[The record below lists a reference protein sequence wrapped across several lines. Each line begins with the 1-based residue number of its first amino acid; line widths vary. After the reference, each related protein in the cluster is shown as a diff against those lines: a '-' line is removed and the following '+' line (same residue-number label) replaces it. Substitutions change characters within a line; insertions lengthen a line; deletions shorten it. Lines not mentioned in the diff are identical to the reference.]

1 MLQLVASAC
10 AGETVVELVADGVHV
25 HPELVHDVVRFI
37 ETSDAGPLGAIFVTD
52 AMAGAGMPDGS
63 YELGGLVVT
72 ITDGVAM
79 LADGRPS
86 RVPLH
91 GLPMRSSEWLAAAF
105 SRWSRW
111 FEPVLPDLHGL
122 RVSVTTPQVSRSRSG
137 RAYARTLWCCRVI
150 TRLSRLCEKVSS
162 LPNVYPFT

>member
-37 ETSDAGPLGAIFVTD
+37 ETSDAGPLGSIFVTD

-63 YELGGLVVT
+63 YQLGGLAVT

-79 LADGRPS
+79 LADGSSIAGSTARLADEIKRMVGGGFLTLEQVVRACVAGPARAAGFSDDTPGVTLTFRPGI
-86 RVPLH
+86 RPNFV
-91 GLPMRSSEWLAAAF
+91 
-105 SRWSRW
+105 
-111 FEPVLPDLHGL
+111 V
-122 RVSVTTPQVSRSRSG
+122 
-137 RAYARTLWCCRVI
+137 
-150 TRLSRLCEKVSS
+150 LSRDYEVVTVMREGELV
-162 LPNVYPFT
+162 T